1 MVALE
6 KQFFLRT
13 IAIGLIAGILSGL
26 FGVGGGFVMVPL
38 FVLWLHIEQKNAH
51 ATSLV
56 AIIFVAVAATVG
68 YISSHNVNWNFA
80 GLIFFG
86 GIIGTFI
93 GVRIFNNI
101 SQTLLRNIFSFV
113 LIAVAVRL
121 LWSSTPHQLFTGL
134 FADLVLVVIGILS
147 GTLSGLLGIGGGIII
162 VPALIMC
169 SGVQPEVARGTSL
182 IVIIGTAVLGSFL
195 HNRSGHINWKVGV
208 VTGLAGIPAAIIG
221 THFGTLTSNRV
232 IMPLFSMLLLL
243 VVGQLFVSNRGQ

>member
-6 KQFFLRT
+6 KNIFLRS
-13 IAIGLIAGILSGL
+13 IAIGLIAGVLSGI
-26 FGVGGGFVMVPL
+26 FGVGGGFIMVPL
-38 FVLWLHIEQKNAH
+38 FVLWLYLEQKNAH

-56 AIIFVAVAATVG
+56 AIIFVAIAAAVG
-68 YISSHNVNWNFA
+68 YVSSHNVNWNFA
-80 GLIFFG
+80 GLIFIG

-93 GVRIFNNI
+93 GVRIFNSI
-101 SQTLLRNIFSFV
+101 SQTLLRNVFSLV
-113 LIAVAVRL
+113 LIAVAIRL
-121 LWSSTPHQLFTGL
+121 LWSSTPHQLFTGKL
-134 FADLVLVVIGILS
+134 ADLVLVVIGILS

-182 IVIIGTAVLGSFL
+182 IVIIGTALLGSVL

-208 VTGLAGIPAAIIG
+208 LTGLAGVPAAIVG
-221 THFGTLTSNRV
+221 SHFGTLASNHV